1 MPYLPSEAR
10 KKSELYN
17 NLLNGDVQE
26 YQDYI
31 EDLHKKL
38 KISGSV
44 VDSKQP
50 LRESDGTLISFE
62 SSVKGIALEE
72 EHQEIRLENKQQ
84 FFIGELDNDFDYFF
98 QPTDNEVGTE
108 TETET
113 ETDDSTIEFQMN
125 NRDYL
130 IQFINEYFA
139 EDNTTE
145 ISTDKLHSKII
156 QFFSENRKDKKNIN
170 AEGWEDFR
178 LNRKRNVRG
187 ISGNRFKEV
196 KKDLK
201 NFRYDEV
208 IEDHIYRTL
217 QGQQIWL
224 RLGFP
229 YIVDKNIK
237 S

>member
-38 KISGSV
+38 NLSGSV

-50 LRESDGTLISFE
+50 LRENDGKIVSFE
-62 SSVKGIALEE
+62 SSVDGISLEE
-72 EHQEIRLENKQQ
+72 EHQEVRLENKQQ
-84 FFIGELDNDFDYFF
+84 FFIGEFNSDFEYFF
-98 QPTDNEVGTE
+98 QPADNDLESDTE
-108 TETET
+108 TESSE
-113 ETDDSTIEFQMN
+113 DVVNWQMN
-125 NRDYL
+125 NRSYL
-130 IQFINEYFA
+130 IQFLNEYFG
-139 EDNTTE
+139 EEYTPD
-145 ISTDKLHSKII
+145 ISTDKLHNKII
-156 QFFSENRKDKKNIN
+156 QFFSENKNDNKNIN
-170 AEGWEDFR
+170 ADGWEDFR

-187 ISGNRFKEV
+187 ISGKRFKEV

-208 IEDHIYRTL
+208 IEDHLYRTL
-217 QGQQIWL
+217 QGQRIWL
-224 RLGFP
+224 LLGFP
-229 YIVDKNIK
+229 YVIDKNIK

>member
-17 NLLNGDVQE
+17 NLLNGEVQE

-38 KISGSV
+38 NLSGSV

-98 QPTDNEVGTE
+98 QPTDNEVGAE

-113 ETDDSTIEFQMN
+113 ETDNSTIEFQMN

>member
-31 EDLHKKL
+31 EDLHKKIN
-38 KISGSV
+38 ISGSV

-50 LRESDGTLISFE
+50 LRESDGTLVSFE
-62 SSVKGIALEE
+62 SSVDGVALEE
-72 EHQEIRLENKQQ
+72 EHQQVRLENKQQ
-84 FFIGELDNDFDYFF
+84 FFIGEFDSDFEYFF
-98 QPTDNEVGTE
+98 QPKDTEVG
-108 TETET
+108 
-113 ETDDSTIEFQMN
+113 DDVVDIENDSTTIEFQMN

-130 IQFINEYFA
+130 IQFINEYFG
-139 EDNTTE
+139 EENTTE
-145 ISTDKLHSKII
+145 ISTDKLHNKII
-156 QFFSENRKDKKNIN
+156 QFFSENKKDKKNVN

-187 ISGNRFKEV
+187 ISGKRFKEV

-208 IEDHIYRTL
+208 VEDHLYRTL